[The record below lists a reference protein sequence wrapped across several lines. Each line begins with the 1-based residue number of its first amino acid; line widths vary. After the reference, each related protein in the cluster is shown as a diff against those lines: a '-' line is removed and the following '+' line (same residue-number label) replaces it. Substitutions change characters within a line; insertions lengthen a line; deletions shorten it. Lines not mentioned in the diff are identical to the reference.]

1 MADYLVTL
9 NEPGRYN
16 VGVDYEIPSKSIQYG
31 NILIG
36 KTPAQDGSETTFS
49 LNDQGA
55 PYSPNNNQQLIVTKN
70 GLFLDPSNDY
80 NISGDQIVFTT
91 APANSD
97 DIVIIALAAAAD
109 LTRTVNYVIDSGSL
123 PMQTGDKGKLTIDVT
138 GVIEQIRVLSDQTG
152 DITFE
157 IEKTTFADYPNFST
171 MTGGNRVQLTNTDK
185 YFDDVLNNWTSTIVA
200 GDILRFNVISV
211 NNIRRILISLKSVSY
226 THLTLPTKRIV

>member
-1 MADYLVTL
+1 MANYLVTL
-9 NEPGRYN
+9 NEPGKYN

-91 APANSD
+91 APTNSD

-138 GVIEQIRVLSDQTG
+138 GVIE
-152 DITFE
+152 
-157 IEKTTFADYPNFST
+157 P
-171 MTGGNRVQLTNTDK
+171 
-185 YFDDVLNNWTSTIVA
+185 
-200 GDILRFNVISV
+200 
-211 NNIRRILISLKSVSY
+211 VSY
-226 THLTLPTKRIV
+226 THLTLPTNREV

>member
-1 MADYLVTL
+1 MANYLVTL
-9 NEPGRYN
+9 NEPGKYN

-91 APANSD
+91 APTNSD

-152 DITFE
+152 DIVFE
-157 IEKTTFADYPNFST
+157 IEKCTFADYPNFTSIT
-171 MTGGNRVQLTNTDK
+171 NSASVQLTNTDK
-185 YFDDVLNNWTSTIVA
+185 YFDDVLNNWTSTITA
-200 GDILRFNVISV
+200 GEILRFNVISV
-211 NNIRRILISLKSVSY
+211 NNIRRLLISLK
-226 THLTLPTKRIV
+226 LKL

>member
-9 NEPGRYN
+9 NEPGKYN

-31 NILIG
+31 NIIIG
-36 KTPAQDGSETTFS
+36 KSPAQDGSQTTFD
-49 LNDQGA
+49 LTDQGA

-70 GLFLDPSNDY
+70 GLFLDPANDY
-80 NISGDQIVFTT
+80 NISGSQVVFTT
-91 APANSD
+91 PPASND
-97 DIVIIALAAAAD
+97 DIVMIALAAAAD

-157 IEKTTFADYPNFST
+157 IEKTTFANYPNFST
-171 MTGGNRVQLTNTDK
+171 ITGGNRVQLTNTDK

-211 NNIRRILISLKSVSY
+211 NNIRRILISLK
-226 THLTLPTKRIV
+226 LKL

>member
-1 MADYLVTL
+1 MANYLVTL
-9 NEPGRYN
+9 NEPGKYN

-91 APANSD
+91 APTNSD

-152 DITFE
+152 DIVFE
-157 IEKTTFADYPNFST
+157 IEKCTFADYPNFTSIT
-171 MTGGNRVQLTNTDK
+171 NGARVQLTNTDK
-185 YFDDVLNNWTSTIVA
+185 YFDDVLNNWTSTITA
-200 GDILRFNVISV
+200 GEILRFNVISV
-211 NNIRRILISLKSVSY
+211 NNIRRLLISL
-226 THLTLPTKRIV
+226 

>member
-1 MADYLVTL
+1 MANYLVTL
-9 NEPGRYN
+9 NEPGKYN

-49 LNDQGA
+49 LNDQGESYA
-55 PYSPNNNQQLIVTKN
+55 PNNNQQLIVTKN
-70 GLFLDPSNDY
+70 GLFLDPANDY
-80 NISGDQIVFTT
+80 NISGDKIVFTT
-91 APANSD
+91 APTNTD

-138 GVIEQIRVLSDQTG
+138 GVIENIRVLSDQTG
-152 DITFE
+152 DIVFE
-157 IEKTTFADYPNFST
+157 IDKTTFANYPNFST
-171 MTGGNRVQLTNTDK
+171 MTGGNKVQLTNTDK

-211 NNIRRILISLKSVSY
+211 NNIRRILISLK
-226 THLTLPTKRIV
+226 LKL

>member
-49 LNDQGA
+49 LKDQGA

-70 GLFLDPSNDY
+70 GLFLDPANDY

-91 APANSD
+91 APTNSD

-152 DITFE
+152 DIVFE
-157 IEKTTFADYPNFST
+157 IEKCTFADYPNFTSIT
-171 MTGGNRVQLTNTDK
+171 NSASVQLTNTDK
-185 YFDDVLNNWTSTIVA
+185 YFDDVLNNWTSTITA
-200 GDILRFNVISV
+200 GEILRFNVISV
-211 NNIRRILISLKSVSY
+211 NNIRRLLISLK
-226 THLTLPTKRIV
+226 LKL

>member
-49 LNDQGA
+49 LNDQGESYA
-55 PYSPNNNQQLIVTKN
+55 PNNNPQLIVTKN
-70 GLFLDPSNDY
+70 GLFLDPANDY
-80 NISGDQIVFTT
+80 NISGDKIVFTT
-91 APANSD
+91 APTNTD

-138 GVIEQIRVLSDQTG
+138 GVIENIRVLSDQTG
-152 DITFE
+152 DIVFE
-157 IEKTTFADYPNFST
+157 IDKTTFANYPNFST
-171 MTGGNRVQLTNTDK
+171 MTGGNKVQLTNTDK

-211 NNIRRILISLKSVSY
+211 NNIRRILISLK
-226 THLTLPTKRIV
+226 LKL

>member
-91 APANSD
+91 APANLD

-157 IEKTTFADYPNFST
+157 IEKTTFANYPNFST

-211 NNIRRILISLKSVSY
+211 NNIRRILISLK
-226 THLTLPTKRIV
+226 LKL

>member
-9 NEPGRYN
+9 NEPGSYN

-31 NILIG
+31 NIIIG

-49 LNDQGA
+49 LTDQGA

-80 NISGDQIVFTT
+80 NISGDKIVFTT
-91 APANSD
+91 APTSTD

-138 GVIEQIRVLSDQTG
+138 GVIENIRVLSDQTG
-152 DITFE
+152 DIVFE
-157 IEKTTFADYPNFST
+157 IEKTTFANYPNFST
-171 MTGGNRVQLTNTDK
+171 MTGGNKVQLTNTDK

-211 NNIRRILISLKSVSY
+211 NNIRRILISLK
-226 THLTLPTKRIV
+226 LKL